1 MHVDKSALLD
11 AANDLIAEER
21 PQAKLEALEVVFEVL
36 RRHPVRLAGSMA
48 VLNPLLKL
56 RSEDPDAWERV
67 KKMIDDF
74 RAKAGREPCW
84 PAPKPERF
92 VDRKNEYQRAFML
105 RKRERQS
112 RASEIE
118 NMQRE
123 PHERL
128 IGNARLDFERRVAA
142 QWAAER
148 EATIEAARTLAG
160 GRLSKEEVAKLRDQ
174 FWDRVDA
181 ELDEL
186 EFAVRRELMKPKHQR
201 RKL

>member
-1 MHVDKSALLD
+1 MPVDKSALLE

-36 RRHPVRLAGSMA
+36 RRHPVKLAGSMA
-48 VLNPLLKL
+48 VLNPLLTL
-56 RSEDPDAWERV
+56 RSEDPEGWERL
-67 KKMIDDF
+67 KAMIDGF
-74 RAKAGREPCW
+74 REKAGLQPCW

-148 EATIEAARTLAG
+148 DATIEVARQRAG
-160 GRLSKEEVAKLRDQ
+160 GKLSKEESSKLRDQ

-186 EFAVRRELMKPKHQR
+186 EAAVRKELLKPKHMR